1 MFFFYQ
7 ELDVF
12 GAVPVRKKKE
22 MFYYGRVPLYFQVLP
37 WHFFL
42 CAYDHLPEGTKLE
55 LGRGAPGKHHPQH
68 TTPPPRL
75 SRPANCDE
83 RQLATSLDSESGPT
97 PAGKTFPHSYPK
109 TRVLEGDAYVVCS
122 FLVPLVC
129 ESSKY
134 FNAHTGYG
142 PKCLTTF

>member
-1 MFFFYQ
+1 MFL
-7 ELDVF
+7 ELF
-12 GAVPVRKKKE
+12 LFAKKKQILTMGE
-22 MFYYGRVPLYFQVLP
+22 FHCTSRSYLDTL
-37 WHFFL
+37 FL

-122 FLVPLVC
+122 FSVPLVC
-129 ESSKY
+129 ESPKY
-134 FNAHTGYG
+134 FNAYTGYG